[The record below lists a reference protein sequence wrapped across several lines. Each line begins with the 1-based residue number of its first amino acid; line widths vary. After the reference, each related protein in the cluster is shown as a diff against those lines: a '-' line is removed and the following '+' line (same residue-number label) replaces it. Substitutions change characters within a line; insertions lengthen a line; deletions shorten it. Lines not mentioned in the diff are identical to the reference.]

1 MLGISMFY
9 RQMPMYVIIKPNL
22 CFVKAFTLFMGLPFN
37 IFNIGAKAKSYLGVD
52 IGTLSIKIV
61 ELSSENGRPK
71 LENYASLANYGLT
84 SENPLQENAVRTQK
98 AFGGEA
104 GLMLRRLIKES
115 GMKTNEINMSVPIF
129 SSFLT
134 IMELPRMSEAEIARA
149 IQFEAK
155 KYVPVPLE
163 SVVVDWSLIGEE
175 ADLPASLTQAGQVGK
190 ISVLLVAIPK
200 DLINEYTAIARDAG
214 LKLLTVELETVSATR
229 ALIGNDPVPTI
240 LMDMGSRDTTI
251 SLIDGGHLRISHSI
265 ETSGEDLTRALAGGL
280 NVSWRRAEEIKKE
293 NGLKAMNEN
302 GQIAGLVTPL
312 LDSIVNSTQNIM
324 DIHSSKTKKKIEKLM
339 IYGGASKMPGFAE
352 YLSNRLKIDVVAG
365 NPFNKIIY
373 PEKLNPIIN
382 EIGHEFAVA
391 AGLALKALQ

>member
-1 MLGISMFY
+1 
-9 RQMPMYVIIKPNL
+9 
-22 CFVKAFTLFMGLPFN
+22 MGLPFN
-37 IFNIGAKAKSYLGVD
+37 IFDIGAGKKSYLGVD
-52 IGTLSIKIV
+52 VGTLSIKIV
-61 ELSSENGRPK
+61 ELSSEDGRPK
-71 LENYASLANYGLT
+71 LENYASLVNYGLT
-84 SENPLQENAVRTQK
+84 SENQK
-98 AFGGEA
+98 TFGGEA

-115 GMKTNEINMSVPIF
+115 GMKANKINMSVPIF

-134 IMELPRMSEAEIARA
+134 VMELPRMSEAEIAKA

-175 ADLPASLTQAGQVGK
+175 AGK
-190 ISVLLVAIPK
+190 ILVLLVAIPK
-200 DLINEYTAIARDAG
+200 DLINEYTAIANSAG
-214 LKLLTVELETVSATR
+214 LKLLTVELETVSAAR
-229 ALIGNDPVPTI
+229 ALIGNDPIPTI

-280 NVSWRRAEEIKKE
+280 NINWRRAEEIKKE
-293 NGLKAMNEN
+293 TGLKVMNEN
-302 GQIAGLVTPL
+302 SQIAGVFIPL
-312 LDSIVNSTQNIM
+312 LDSIINSTQNIM
-324 DIHSSKTKKKIEKLM
+324 DVHFSKTKKKIEKLI

-352 YLSNRLKIDVVAG
+352 YLSDRLKIDVVIG

-373 PEKLNPIIN
+373 PEKLKSIIN